1 MIDIKDKAYCPTLEE
16 IGEFIDNAVF
26 LQFCAE
32 IRAKYH
38 CKEKIEFSSCS
49 WEYGWN
55 VKFKKS
61 GKSLCTIYPREGFF
75 TVLIVVGEKER
86 EAAETI
92 LQECAPGLRAIYD
105 QTKTGNG
112 QKWLMIDLED
122 REEMYADIFRLI
134 AVRNPAGK
142 KVGKASSLPALLL

>member
-1 MIDIKDKAYCPTLEE
+1 MIDIKDKEYCPTLEE
-16 IGEFIDNAVF
+16 IGEFINNAVF

-32 IRAKYH
+32 VQAKYN
-38 CKEKIEFSSCS
+38 CKETIEFSSCS

-75 TVLIVVGEKER
+75 TVLIVIGEKER

-92 LQECAPGLRAIYD
+92 LYECTPGLRAIYD
-105 QTKTGNG
+105 QTNTGNG

-122 REEMYADIFRLI
+122 RKEMYTDILRLI
-134 AVRNPAGK
+134 TVRNPARK
-142 KVGKASSLPALLL
+142 KGGKAISLPAFFL